1 MNQEVLILT
10 GMSGAGRSTVAHAL
24 EDLGWYVVDNLPPTL
39 LSDLIKQG
47 VQSEIK
53 SLAVVVDVR
62 GGKFFDELA
71 SSLSEL
77 KKSGANFRVAFLDAS
92 DQALVQRF
100 ESTRRPHPLQG
111 KGRIV
116 DGIAAEREKL
126 QELLAQADVV
136 IDTSNLNVHQL
147 EKRTTEIFAQG
158 LTQSVRVN
166 VLSFGYKYGIPVD
179 ADLVLDCRFIPNP
192 HWIPELRPLTGL
204 DDKVKDNVLSN
215 SGVSQFV
222 QSYVSVINQMLP
234 GYLREGK
241 KYLTVAIGC
250 TGGRHRSVSVA
261 QGTIRPAAHSS
272 ASSSMCHSQ
281 AANSPQGTLP
291 PPPAPLPHASA
302 TPSPVQPQA
311 AIDTMA
317 QRSSSAASLPHATQA
332 V

>member
-1 MNQEVLILT
+1 MSKEVLILT

-39 LSDLIKQG
+39 LSDLISQG
-47 VQSEIK
+47 LQSEI
-53 SLAVVVDVR
+53 SALAVVVDVR

-71 SSLSEL
+71 SSLAHL
-77 KKSGANFRVAFLDAS
+77 KESGTNFRVAFLDAT

-111 KGRIV
+111 SGRIV
-116 DGIAAEREKL
+116 DGIAAERQKL

-147 EKRTTEIFAQG
+147 EKRTAEIFAQG

-192 HWIPELRPLTGL
+192 HWIPELRPLSGL
-204 DDKVKDNVLSN
+204 DEKVKSTVLAN
-215 SGVSQFV
+215 PGVGQFV
-222 QSYVSVINQMLP
+222 DTYVSLIQQMLP

-250 TGGRHRSVSVA
+250 TGGKHRSVSVA
-261 QGTIRPAAHSS
+261 REIVDKLDGDGAGLTIS
-272 ASSSMCHSQ
+272 A
-281 AANSPQGTLP
+281 
-291 PPPAPLPHASA
+291 HASHRD
-302 TPSPVQPQA
+302 VG
-311 AIDTMA
+311 
-317 QRSSSAASLPHATQA
+317 RE
-332 V
+332 

>member
-47 VQSEIK
+47 VQSDLK

-71 SSLSEL
+71 SSLLEL

-126 QELLAQADVV
+126 QDLLSQADVV

-204 DDKVKDNVLSN
+204 DDKVKDNVLAN
-215 SGVSQFV
+215 SGVSDFV

-234 GYLREGK
+234 GYMREGK

-261 QGTIRPAAHSS
+261 REIAAQLDGERDGFTVS
-272 ASSSMCHSQ
+272 A
-281 AANSPQGTLP
+281 
-291 PPPAPLPHASA
+291 HASHRD
-302 TPSPVQPQA
+302 VG
-311 AIDTMA
+311 
-317 QRSSSAASLPHATQA
+317 RE
-332 V
+332 

>member
-24 EDLGWYVVDNLPPTL
+24 EDLGWYVVDNLPPAL

-47 VQSEIK
+47 VQSEIS

-71 SSLSEL
+71 SSLAEL
-77 KKSGANFRVAFLDAS
+77 KKSGANARVAFLDAS

-116 DGIAAEREKL
+116 DGIAAERVKL
-126 QELLAQADVV
+126 QELLSQADVV

-204 DDKVKDNVLSN
+204 DDKVKDNVLAN
-215 SGVSQFV
+215 SGVAQFV
-222 QSYVSVINQMLP
+222 QSYVLVINQMLP

-261 QGTIRPAAHSS
+261 REIAAQLDGERDGFTVS
-272 ASSSMCHSQ
+272 A
-281 AANSPQGTLP
+281 
-291 PPPAPLPHASA
+291 HASHRD
-302 TPSPVQPQA
+302 VG
-311 AIDTMA
+311 
-317 QRSSSAASLPHATQA
+317 RE
-332 V
+332 

>member
-71 SSLSEL
+71 SSLLEL

-100 ESTRRPHPLQG
+100 EATRRPHPLQG

-261 QGTIRPAAHSS
+261 REIAAQLDGERDGFSVS
-272 ASSSMCHSQ
+272 A
-281 AANSPQGTLP
+281 
-291 PPPAPLPHASA
+291 HASHRD
-302 TPSPVQPQA
+302 VG
-311 AIDTMA
+311 
-317 QRSSSAASLPHATQA
+317 RE
-332 V
+332 

>member
-47 VQSEIK
+47 VKSELK

-77 KKSGANFRVAFLDAS
+77 KKSGANFRVAFLDAT

-126 QELLAQADVV
+126 QDLLSQADVV

-147 EKRTTEIFAQG
+147 EKRTVEIFAQG

-204 DDKVKDNVLSN
+204 DDKVKDNVLAN
-215 SGVSQFV
+215 TGVSDFV
-222 QSYVSVINQMLP
+222 HSYVSVINQMLP
-234 GYLREGK
+234 GYMREGK

-261 QGTIRPAAHSS
+261 REIASQLDGERDEFTVS
-272 ASSSMCHSQ
+272 A
-281 AANSPQGTLP
+281 
-291 PPPAPLPHASA
+291 HASHRD
-302 TPSPVQPQA
+302 VG
-311 AIDTMA
+311 
-317 QRSSSAASLPHATQA
+317 RE
-332 V
+332 

>member
-126 QELLAQADVV
+126 QDLLAQSDVV

-147 EKRTTEIFAQG
+147 EKRTAEIFAQG

-204 DDKVKDNVLSN
+204 DNKVKDNVLSN

-222 QSYVSVINQMLP
+222 HSYVSVINQMLP

-261 QGTIRPAAHSS
+261 REIAAQLDGERDGFSVS
-272 ASSSMCHSQ
+272 A
-281 AANSPQGTLP
+281 
-291 PPPAPLPHASA
+291 HASHRD
-302 TPSPVQPQA
+302 VG
-311 AIDTMA
+311 
-317 QRSSSAASLPHATQA
+317 RE
-332 V
+332 

>member
-1 MNQEVLILT
+1 MSKEVLILT

-39 LSDLIKQG
+39 LSDLINQSLN
-47 VQSEIK
+47 SEICA
-53 SLAVVVDVR
+53 LAVVVDVR

-71 SSLSEL
+71 SSLSQL
-77 KKSGANFRVAFLDAS
+77 KKSGTDFRVAFLDAT

-111 KGRIV
+111 SGRIV

-147 EKRTTEIFAQG
+147 EKRTAEIFAQG

-192 HWIPELRPLTGL
+192 HWIPELRPLSGL
-204 DDKVKDNVLSN
+204 DEKVKINVLAN
-215 SGVSQFV
+215 PGVGEFV
-222 QSYVSVINQMLP
+222 NTYVSLIQQMLP

-250 TGGRHRSVSVA
+250 TGGKHRSVSVA
-261 QGTIRPAAHSS
+261 REIADKLNGDGAGLTIS
-272 ASSSMCHSQ
+272 A
-281 AANSPQGTLP
+281 
-291 PPPAPLPHASA
+291 HASHRD
-302 TPSPVQPQA
+302 VG
-311 AIDTMA
+311 
-317 QRSSSAASLPHATQA
+317 RE
-332 V
+332 

>member
-1 MNQEVLILT
+1 MNREVLILT

-39 LSDLIKQG
+39 LSDLINQG

-53 SLAVVVDVR
+53 YLAVVVDVR
-62 GGKFFDELA
+62 GGKFFDELS
-71 SSLSEL
+71 SSLTEL
-77 KKSGANFRVAFLDAS
+77 KNSGTNFRVAFLDAS

-111 KGRIV
+111 EGRIV

-126 QELLAQADVV
+126 QDLLSQADVV

-147 EKRTTEIFAQG
+147 EKRTAEIFAQG

-204 DDKVKDNVLSN
+204 DEQVKSNVLAN
-215 SGVSQFV
+215 AGVSEFV

-261 QGTIRPAAHSS
+261 REIASQLDGERDEFTVS
-272 ASSSMCHSQ
+272 A
-281 AANSPQGTLP
+281 
-291 PPPAPLPHASA
+291 HASHRD
-302 TPSPVQPQA
+302 VG
-311 AIDTMA
+311 
-317 QRSSSAASLPHATQA
+317 RE
-332 V
+332 

>member
-39 LSDLIKQG
+39 LSDLIKQS

-126 QELLAQADVV
+126 QEVLAQADVV

-261 QGTIRPAAHSS
+261 REIAAQLDGERDGFSVS
-272 ASSSMCHSQ
+272 A
-281 AANSPQGTLP
+281 
-291 PPPAPLPHASA
+291 HASHRD
-302 TPSPVQPQA
+302 VG
-311 AIDTMA
+311 
-317 QRSSSAASLPHATQA
+317 RE
-332 V
+332 

>member
-24 EDLGWYVVDNLPPTL
+24 EDLGWYVVDNLPPAL

-47 VQSEIK
+47 VQSEIS

-71 SSLSEL
+71 SSLAEL
-77 KKSGANFRVAFLDAS
+77 KKSGANARVAFLDAS

-116 DGIAAEREKL
+116 DGIAAERVKL
-126 QELLAQADVV
+126 QDLLSQADVV

-204 DDKVKDNVLSN
+204 DNKVKDNVLAN
-215 SGVSQFV
+215 SGVAQFV

-261 QGTIRPAAHSS
+261 REIAAQLDGERDGFTVS
-272 ASSSMCHSQ
+272 A
-281 AANSPQGTLP
+281 
-291 PPPAPLPHASA
+291 HASHRD
-302 TPSPVQPQA
+302 VG
-311 AIDTMA
+311 
-317 QRSSSAASLPHATQA
+317 RE
-332 V
+332 